1 MTEAERFGHGGWKG
15 GSTVRVT
22 FETEPGSSTID
33 NEDFVSAT
41 CDLAVVLDGVT
52 PMDRADTGCHHGVA
66 WYARNLGA
74 ELVTLAADD
83 AVSLADCLAEAIVR
97 TRDAHAGTC
106 DLAHPDSPA
115 ATVAAARVRD
125 GSLDYLVLADSAV
138 VLDIGDEI
146 QVVTDHRAGQVGRR
160 LSANGGRPTAAQVRS
175 HRNRPDGYWV
185 AAERPDSAY
194 EAIVGTIET
203 TGLRRLMVASD
214 GATRLVD
221 TFGTVDWRDA
231 LDALQ
236 DSGPRAWIAATRA
249 AERADAQA
257 DASTRR
263 GRGKVHDDAS
273 VVLLTFTSS

>member
-1 MTEAERFGHGGWKG
+1 M
-15 GSTVRVT
+15 RVT
-22 FETEPGSSTID
+22 FATEPGSSTID

-41 CDLAVVLDGVT
+41 PDLAVVLDGVT
-52 PMDRADTGCHHGVA
+52 PMNRDDTGCRHGVA
-66 WYARNLGA
+66 WYAQTLGA
-74 ELVTLAADD
+74 DLVRLAGQD

-115 ATVAAARVRD
+115 ATVAAARVRGD
-125 GSLDYLVLADSAV
+125 RLDYLVLADSAV
-138 VLDIGDEI
+138 VLDTGGEV

-160 LSANGGRPTAAQVRS
+160 LSANGARPTAAQVRS

-194 EAIVGTIET
+194 EAVVGTVET

-221 TFGTVDWRDA
+221 TFGTVDWRGA

-236 DSGPRAWIAATRA
+236 DSGPRAWIEATRA
-249 AERADAQA
+249 AERADAEA

-273 VVLLTFTSS
+273 VVFFAFSSS